1 MLGMDETL
9 DSFLSWCNVNGL
21 RLSDKVKVSL
31 QGSCHRYG
39 MIAVDNIKKG
49 ECLFEI
55 PRSLLLK
62 PESSSISGILE
73 NLTYKSRI
81 ALNRRSGWTP
91 LLLALMYEY
100 TNPTSHWKP
109 YLNLVP
115 DVTVLDQPYFWG
127 EDELWKELKGIEIL
141 KDVERDIQLIE
152 EEYKCIA
159 LPFIKKHPNY
169 FSESCHTLDLYKH
182 MAAFVMAYS
191 FTEKSDYDSDSDSN
205 FSAGAP
211 APVMVPM
218 ADILNHISKN
228 NAHLEFGRETLTM
241 VAVQDIF
248 EGQEVF
254 NTYGELSNCDLL
266 QSYGFV
272 ENELP
277 NKYDVVDIPLAAFH
291 EVMKANQPLKATQL
305 LNAKFEFIR
314 QMDVMSD
321 DDMFHFGREGCSHFS
336 PDLYLLLRILHLSIT
351 EFKQLLEEQVQAQ
364 RSETFDDIVPLL
376 NQTDNQADEE
386 MRRGAS
392 QRILELVL
400 KAEKENFK
408 EKRVGNGKNSEET
421 NKKQKLESGSD
432 EELEDLKCTSEI
444 KLSPASNGCTEKLVD
459 IVPPWY
465 SPIKPKPV
473 YESADAQAFW
483 DVLLYAD
490 HMVVRA
496 NRIDAK
502 VVDHKR
508 KNVTILEMSCPWV
521 DNRAAKDQDKTE
533 KYAPL
538 RLELKQQF
546 KGYSIDQHNIILDAE
561 VDIPLAA
568 FHEVMKANQPLKATQ
583 LLNAKFE
590 FIRQMD
596 VMSDD
601 DMFHFGREGCSH
613 FSPDLYLLLRIL
625 HLSITEFKQLLEE
638 QIQAQRSE
646 TFDDIVPLLNQTD
659 NQADEEMRRG
669 ASQRILELVLKA
681 EKENLKEKRV
691 GNGKNSEETNKKQK
705 LESGSDEEL
714 EDLKCTSEIKLSPA
728 SNGCTETFNTRCENE
743 SNVVGV
749 GGADCH
755 PIVEGDLTIINGGEN
770 GSRTSNKEISEEE
783 KMCTGKER
791 SNYEYDQDDAV
802 GDNKHDDDDD
812 DDDDYDSI
820 DIDDDDGDNFNDNGE
835 VVEDEKGADEAE
847 EEEEEES
854 DQTLTYDLLSQWPLE
869 WRRTL
874 RSVAQLCVKQR
885 FGEDKLDGDVS
896 EDGKLSKRQLSVLRI
911 RRGQRYIFQQIC
923 GLVDQT
929 ALPVA
934 ETTFLF

>member
-1 MLGMDETL
+1 MLL
-9 DSFLSWCNVNGL
+9 FSI
-21 RLSDKVKVSL
+21 KVKVSL

-127 EDELWKELKGIEIL
+127 EDELRKELKGIEIL

-211 APVMVPM
+211 GPVMVPM

-228 NAHLEFGRETLTM
+228 NAHLEFGRKTLTM

-351 EFKQLLEEQVQAQ
+351 EFKQLLEEQ
-364 RSETFDDIVPLL
+364 
-376 NQTDNQADEE
+376 
-386 MRRGAS
+386 
-392 QRILELVL
+392 
-400 KAEKENFK
+400 
-408 EKRVGNGKNSEET
+408 
-421 NKKQKLESGSD
+421 
-432 EELEDLKCTSEI
+432 
-444 KLSPASNGCTEKLVD
+444 
-459 IVPPWY
+459 
-465 SPIKPKPV
+465 
-473 YESADAQAFW
+473 
-483 DVLLYAD
+483 
-490 HMVVRA
+490 
-496 NRIDAK
+496 
-502 VVDHKR
+502 
-508 KNVTILEMSCPWV
+508 
-521 DNRAAKDQDKTE
+521 
-533 KYAPL
+533 
-538 RLELKQQF
+538 
-546 KGYSIDQHNIILDAE
+546 
-561 VDIPLAA
+561 
-568 FHEVMKANQPLKATQ
+568 
-583 LLNAKFE
+583 
-590 FIRQMD
+590 
-596 VMSDD
+596 
-601 DMFHFGREGCSH
+601 
-613 FSPDLYLLLRIL
+613 
-625 HLSITEFKQLLEE
+625 
-638 QIQAQRSE
+638 IQAQRSE
-646 TFDDIVPLLNQTD
+646 TFDDIAPLLNQTD

-691 GNGKNSEETNKKQK
+691 GNGKNSEETKKKQK

-714 EDLKCTSEIKLSPA
+714 DDLKFKCTSEIKLSPA
-728 SNGCTETFNTRCENE
+728 SNSCTETFNIRCENE

-755 PIVEGDLTIINGGEN
+755 LVVEGDLTIINEGEN

-783 KMCTGKER
+783 KMCTGEER
-791 SNYEYDQDDAV
+791 NNYEYDQDDAV
-802 GDNKHDDDDD
+802 DDNKHDDDDD
-812 DDDDYDSI
+812 DDDYDAI
-820 DIDDDDGDNFNDNGE
+820 DIDDGDGDNFNDNGE
-835 VVEDEKGADEAE
+835 VVEDEQGAEE
-847 EEEEEES
+847 VEEEEEES

-874 RSVAQLCVKQR
+874 RSVARLCVKQR

-896 EDGKLSKRQLSVLRI
+896 EDDKLSKRQLSVLRI
-911 RRGQRYIFQQIC
+911 RRGQRYIFQRIC